1 MYKKLPG
8 KVSMIETIDLESV
21 EGTLWFSD
29 EAEITVDK
37 IDFEFE
43 QASKIRGTYR
53 KLTTFNGNYCYQ
65 AIKNRH
71 KRKYKYRVDLSYL
84 DPHPARERHI
94 AWKWL
99 FATLGLALLGALLIY
114 TTWFANWIE
123 PTVYFLAFLVIDVLA
138 TLICLL
144 LFMRNTYDRIIFKSQ
159 YGRVKLIELL
169 NRYPDKKTFREFV
182 GRFILQIKQAAK
194 TKAYNQS
201 TFLAQEL
208 VELRRLKDE
217 TVITEEQ
224 YEIAKTSILKHEGFQ
239 AAAA

>member
-1 MYKKLPG
+1 
-8 KVSMIETIDLESV
+8 MIEIIDLQSV

-37 IDFEFE
+37 IDFELE
-43 QASKIRGTYR
+43 QASKLHGTYR
-53 KLTTFNGNYCYQ
+53 KLTIFNGNYCYQ

-71 KRKYKYRVDLSYL
+71 ERKYKYRVDLSYL
-84 DPHPARERHI
+84 DPHPIRERHI

-99 FATLGLALLGALLIY
+99 YTTFGLALLGTLLTY
-114 TTWFANWIE
+114 SAWFANWIDASL
-123 PTVYFLAFLVIDVLA
+123 YFQVFLVIEVSA

-144 LFMRNTYDRIIFKSQ
+144 LFMRNTYDRITFESQ
-159 YGRVKLIELL
+159 YGRIKLIELF
-169 NRYPDKKTFREFV
+169 NRSPDKKTFREFV

-217 TVITEEQ
+217 TVIAAEQ
-224 YEIAKTSILKHEGFQ
+224 YEIAKTAILKHKGFK
-239 AAAA
+239 AAA

>member
-1 MYKKLPG
+1 
-8 KVSMIETIDLESV
+8 MIETIDLQSA

-29 EAEITVDK
+29 EAEVTIDK

-43 QASKIRGTYR
+43 QASRLRGTYR
-53 KLTTFNGNYCYQ
+53 KLTIFNGNYCYQ
-65 AIKNRH
+65 AIKNKH
-71 KRKYKYRVDLSYL
+71 ERKYKYRVDLSCI
-84 DPHPARERHI
+84 DPHPIRKRSI

-99 FATLGLALLGALLIY
+99 YATLGLALLGALLIY
-114 TTWFANWIE
+114 SAWFANWIE
-123 PTVYFLAFLVIDVLA
+123 PSVYFLIFLVIEVSA
-138 TLICLL
+138 TLICQL
-144 LFMRNTYDRIIFKSQ
+144 LFMHNTYDRVIFKSQ
-159 YGRVKLIELL
+159 YGRIKFIELL

-194 TKAYNQS
+194 AKGYNQS

-217 TVITEEQ
+217 TVITQQQ
-224 YEIAKTSILKHEGFQ
+224 YEIAKTFILKHKGFQ